1 MAGYKALQA
10 AAETREVRALRV
22 TFPNGSTIL
31 YNGYVS
37 FNETPSMTKGE
48 VMGVQATFS
57 LLSRPMRYA
66 AGL

>member
-1 MAGYKALQA
+1 VL
-10 AAETREVRALRV
+10 
-22 TFPNGSTIL
+22 L

-57 LLSRPMRYA
+57 LLSRPVRYA
-66 AGL
+66 A